1 MNTAAC
7 LSQLAKGPLP
17 HVEEDPERVAML
29 QAMQRMGHIR
39 AHTEQRGGRMVVVV
53 EALTPLGRKIESCL
67 DGGVPRRLT
76 TAFWAFRVQE
86 TVPREP
92 TKLAGLA

>member
-17 HVEEDPERVAML
+17 LVETDPERIAML
-29 QAMQRMGHIR
+29 QALQRMGHIR
-39 AHTEQRGGRMVVVV
+39 AHAEQRAGHAVLVV

-67 DGGVPRRLT
+67 DGGRPRRLT
-76 TAFWAFRVQE
+76 TAFWAFKVRE
-86 TVPREP
+86 TGPREP
-92 TKLAGLA
+92 SKLGSPA